1 MPSTIDPARP
11 VLCFGEMLWDDLPSG
26 RRPGGAPM
34 NVACH
39 LVRLGRPAQPVSA
52 VGTDDAGCGL
62 RKFLT
67 AHGVAT
73 TTVAL
78 LPSRPTGVVR
88 ARIDAA
94 GNAHYTIE
102 ADAAWDDIPVEGPAL
117 TAAASAAALVFGSL
131 AQRSPANRTALA
143 RLRAA
148 LPPDARLIFD
158 VNLRPPHDDL
168 DRVRTLARGVHVLKV
183 NHEEAARLVGG
194 APDALETNARALASS
209 TGAVVVCLTAGADG
223 AGLLHQGIWLREPG
237 RPITV
242 ADTVGAGDAFLA
254 ALTHGLLADAPPA
267 ETLARACRLGEWV
280 ASQPGAIPPPPG
292 G

>member
-1 MPSTIDPARP
+1 MPSRIDPARP

-52 VGTDDAGCGL
+52 VGADDAGRGL
-62 RKFLT
+62 LEFLAT
-67 AHGVAT
+67 HGVAT
-73 TTVAL
+73 DNVAR
-78 LPSRPTGVVR
+78 LPGRPTGLVR

-102 ADAAWDDIPVEGPAL
+102 ADAAWDDIPLEGAPL
-117 TAAASAAALVFGSL
+117 DAAAHAAALVFGSL

-148 LPPDARLIFD
+148 LPPDAVHVFD

-168 DRVRTLARGVHVLKV
+168 ELVRTLARGVHVLKV
-183 NHEEAARLVGG
+183 NHDEAARLTGG
-194 APDALETNARALASS
+194 APDALEANARTLADT
-209 TGAVVVCLTAGADG
+209 TGADVVCLTAGADG
-223 AGLLHQGIWLREPG
+223 AGLLHHGCWHREPG
-237 RPITV
+237 RPVTV

-254 ALTHGLLADAPPA
+254 ALTHGLLAGAPPQD
-267 ETLARACRLGEWV
+267 TLTQACRLGEWV
-280 ASQPGAIPPPPG
+280 ASHPGAIPPKPG